1 MTPAGRSVFKNL
13 RLSATPACPGGQT
26 GTSRARRS
34 VAREGTARRARGPPV
49 RYRDKPDPI
58 PQRCPFSQVDRQAGT
73 EKRPSAETKKQHFAN
88 GVPQRADDTVF
99 LKPKWITF
107 LTAGARL
114 KNEERPFPV
123 GSRTGAP
130 VGRGIPTMPRFQP
143 PPRRTQHADFP
154 HCAPPFA
161 SHQGLWDLSY
171 RGNFRSV
178 VSHSIAVEQ
187 S

>member
-107 LTAGARL
+107 LTPGARL
-114 KNEERPFPV
+114 KNEERAFPV
-123 GSRTGAP
+123 RTRNWQCK
-130 VGRGIPTMPRFQP
+130 GRKKE
-143 PPRRTQHADFP
+143 A
-154 HCAPPFA
+154 
-161 SHQGLWDLSY
+161 W
-171 RGNFRSV
+171 
-178 VSHSIAVEQ
+178 
-187 S
+187 